1 MPLGKNGV
9 IALAVGATAG
19 VGLIAFIIYR
29 EVRRRQRQR
38 MALEARPAPR
48 LFDAADVAAL
58 LRETQDA
65 QGGFGVTGQNV
76 CVCVCCLV
84 SLSI

>member
-1 MPLGKNGV
+1 MPLGRNAV
-9 IALAVGATAG
+9 IGLAVGATAG

-29 EVRRRQRQR
+29 EVRRRQR

-58 LRETQDA
+58 LRETQDT
-65 QGGFGVTGQNV
+65 QGGFGVTSRNV
-76 CVCVCCLV
+76 CVCVSV
-84 SLSI
+84 RV

>member
-1 MPLGKNGV
+1 MPLGRNGV
-9 IALAVGATAG
+9 IGLAVGATAG

-38 MALEARPAPR
+38 MALEAPQAPR

-65 QGGFGVTGQNV
+65 QGGFGVTGQNTCV
-76 CVCVCCLV
+76 CVCV
-84 SLSI
+84 